1 MRFPRAAMLDTHL
14 RSLGTNELF
23 WSAAGLLW
31 AQRVTV
37 DFGFRRHVRMFSA
50 LVQLASC
57 VSLIFSAKVMHQ
69 RNRIGSTTL

>member
-23 WSAAGLLW
+23 WSAAGLLR

-37 DFGFRRHVRMFSA
+37 DFGFGRHCQN
-50 LVQLASC
+50 VQLASYA
-57 VSLIFSAKVMHQ
+57 SLIFSAKMMHQ
-69 RNRIGSTTL
+69 RNRIGSTTLNMLL